1 MPTFDIV
8 KTSAVPKTYRTEMV
22 RGSFDLNDEK
32 IKEHFKGNIAI
43 ENHDWKIGLIC
54 GGSGTGKTTI
64 AREVFGDD
72 HFTRYD
78 YGKASVVDEMP
89 EQASVSEITQ
99 TFTSVGFASVPSW
112 LKPYYVLSNGE
123 KMRVDLA
130 RMLLDSRQLNVVDE
144 FTSVVDRRVAQ
155 TASAAMQK
163 AIQRTTDGK
172 QYVFV
177 SCHKDIIE
185 WLQPDWIF
193 DTDEQRFVF
202 TQRQAD
208 RQSSLKSAKSSEQ
221 IRNRHCGNALAV
233 ITI

>member
-1 MPTFDIV
+1 MPTFDII
-8 KTSAVPKTYRTEMV
+8 KTSSVPKTYRTDMV

-32 IKEHFKGNIAI
+32 IKEHFKGNIEI
-43 ENHDWKIGLIC
+43 ENKDWKIGLIC

-64 AREVFGDD
+64 AREVFGREN
-72 HFTRYD
+72 FTSYD
-78 YGKASVVDEMP
+78 YGNASVIDEMP
-89 EQASVSEITQ
+89 SQSSFSDITK

-112 LKPYYVLSNGE
+112 LKPYSVLSNGE

-130 RMLLDSRQLNVVDE
+130 RMLLDSKTLNVVDE

-163 AIQRTTDGK
+163 AIQRTSDGK

-185 WLQPDWIF
+185 WLQPDWIY
-193 DTDEQRFVF
+193 DTDEQRFFF
-202 TQRQAD
+202 TQRQED
-208 RQSSLKSAKSSEQ
+208 PKSSLKSAKSSEP
-221 IRNRHCGNALAV
+221 IRNRLCGNTLAV